1 MKVMRYTGFFLG
13 VMAGFI
19 LYRVAYREV
28 QKNELQRERDFVF
41 YFGMEY
47 PRGNAIRRAELR
59 RVTGILT
66 DMRSELPDTE
76 LANLDRQI
84 ESTLWRMGE
93 PKGFDRLFMLLT
105 RRELFM
111 NEHLAEYGH
120 FARACRVARRV
131 FATDTLWH
139 GAIQGADSMLR
150 GADCPKE
157 E

>member
-1 MKVMRYTGFFLG
+1 MKVMGY
-13 VMAGFI
+13 VGFI
-19 LYRVAYREV
+19 LGITVGMVLYRVAHDEV
-28 QKNELQRERDFVF
+28 QKNEARRQRDFVF

-47 PRGNAIRRAELR
+47 PRSNAVRHAELP
-59 RVTGILT
+59 RVVGILT
-66 DMRSELPDTE
+66 DMRADLPDTE

-84 ESTLWRMGE
+84 EDTFWRMGE
-93 PKGFDRLFMLLT
+93 PKGFDRLFTLLT
-105 RRELFM
+105 RREFFM

-139 GAIQGADSMLR
+139 GAIPGADAMFR